1 MSRPVTVR
9 LAHTRPYAWTAR
21 AADERSRALLG
32 DDPIAVL
39 RVVGG
44 QSFFPAE
51 GRFSY
56 GREPEATTGGWRPD
70 WWFKED
76 QGEWRA
82 GLAPGAF
89 LAARRHEEDG
99 TPNGRAGRWIGV
111 YRIREVSLGKD
122 AMEIRAD
129 PERVAE
135 VRP

>member
-82 GLAPGAF
+82 G
-89 LAARRHEEDG
+89 
-99 TPNGRAGRWIGV
+99 RWIGV